1 MTILYSSLLWI
12 HSAHFICRL
21 AGEVENIRFR
31 TRSQFMMEDGEI
43 SDLFDA
49 GKPPSSKRPPK
60 PLNEINIPKLTTE
73 STVKPKIKTGD
84 RKSTRLN
91 SSHQIISYAVF
102 CLKKKKH
109 HPPPPPPNL
118 FRRH

>member
-1 MTILYSSLLWI
+1 MTILYSSILWI
-12 HSAHFICRL
+12 YSAHFICRL

-49 GKPPSSKRPPK
+49 GKPPSSKLPPK

-73 STVKPKIKTGD
+73 PTVKPKIKTG
-84 RKSTRLN
+84 
-91 SSHQIISYAVF
+91 V
-102 CLKKKKH
+102 LKPTKPKVSA
-109 HPPPPPPNL
+109 L
-118 FRRH
+118 YFDLYQGVS